1 MKLLPVIATVA
12 LALAA
17 QAAEPAPPVPAAPLP
32 EVGTSVL
39 RVLGGLV
46 FVLALF
52 LGGVW
57 LVRNWQRVVVQ
68 RGQVPKLNVL
78 EVKSLGNRNTL
89 YVIGYEQQRLLLSSS
104 PAGVTLVS
112 HLPNAEPGKPA
123 APATPGFAEALQ
135 QVLTR
140 RTP

>member
-1 MKLLPVIATVA
+1 MKLAFVLAFAVFAVATG
-12 LALAA
+12 
-17 QAAEPAPPVPAAPLP
+17 AAEPTVSLPTAPLP
-32 EVGTSVL
+32 DVGSSVV

-68 RGQVPKLNVL
+68 RGQAPKLNVL
-78 EVKSLGNRNTL
+78 EVKSLGQRNAL

-104 PAGVTLVS
+104 PTGVTLLS
-112 HLPNAEPGKPA
+112 HLPNAEAGAAASPA
-123 APATPGFAEALQ
+123 PPSFAEALQ

-140 RTP
+140 K

>member
-1 MKLLPVIATVA
+1 MKRLPVIAV
-12 LALAA
+12 LALAVA
-17 QAAEPAPPVPAAPLP
+17 VQAAEPAVSAAPLP
-32 EVGTSVL
+32 DVSSSVV

-57 LVRNWQRVVVQ
+57 LLRNWQRVVVQ

-78 EVKSLGNRNTL
+78 EVKSLGNRNAL

-104 PAGVTLVS
+104 PTGVTLVS
-112 HLPNAEPGKPA
+112 HLPNAEPGE
-123 APATPGFAEALQ
+123 PATLATPSFAEALQ

-140 RTP
+140 K